1 MKPRARMPLT
11 VVGAILA
18 CLLTSLTPAYATFPG
33 RNGLI
38 AFQAQATADAHIEIY
53 TVRQNATT
61 CVRSPTWM
69 LTPSG
74 RTGHRMVGRSSS
86 RLTGPKLPS
95 AASPS

>member
-1 MKPRARMPLT
+1 MKPRMPLI
-11 VVGAILA
+11 VAGATLA
-18 CLLTSLTPAYATFPG
+18 CILTGVTPAYATFPG

-74 RTGHRMVGRSSS
+74 RTGHRTVGRSSS